1 MVKQHVG
8 ICGLGVVGRQ
18 LLRELSFNF
27 SDDFEVMLLN
37 DANITTANLAYLLK
51 FDSVY
56 HEYENKNI
64 GYTETSIVI
73 DGKVIPLLSDKP
85 ANAPWGD
92 YGVDIVFD
100 CTGRAS
106 VSNDLSDYILG
117 GAKRAISLAAE
128 GYDNTLKRII
138 YGVNQSVLKSDDTR
152 IVLPSIETQVAA
164 NALNVIQGNYGISS
178 GMIHAFGAYTN
189 SQNTIDSA
197 NIDFALGRAA
207 AWNITPLTAD
217 EIGKDIGDV
226 IASLN
231 GRLSGVAY
239 RAPVINGGVMDLTL
253 ELEKSVTRDD
263 LNGLFQS
270 GKSEVITRTDD
281 DLTSSDAT
289 GLDKFQVIMNRT
301 AVDMVNGNFANL
313 SIIYDNIRGQALQ
326 AVRLVKYMTENGILG
341 GIS

>member
-1 MVKQHVG
+1 MAKQRVG

-18 LLRELSFNF
+18 LLRELLFKY

-56 HEYENKNI
+56 HEYENKNFE
-64 GYTETSIVI
+64 YTETAIVN
-73 DGKVIPLLSDKP
+73 DGISIPLSSDNP
-85 ANAPWGD
+85 VNAPWGT
-92 YGVDIVFD
+92 YGVNIVFD

-106 VSNDLSDYILG
+106 ISNDLSDYILG
-117 GAKRAISLAAE
+117 GARRAISLAAK
-128 GYDNTLKRII
+128 GYDNTLKRIV
-138 YGVNQSVLKSDDTR
+138 YGVNQSVLKSEDAR
-152 IVLPSIETQVAA
+152 IVMPSIEAQVAA
-164 NALNVIQGNYGISS
+164 NALSVIQDNYDISS
-178 GMIHAFGAYTN
+178 GMMHAFGAYTN

-217 EIGKDIGDV
+217 EICKDIGDI
-226 IASLN
+226 IANLN
-231 GRLSGVAY
+231 GRLNGVAY
-239 RAPVINGGVMDLTL
+239 RAPVINGGVIDLTL

-270 GKSEVITRTDD
+270 DKFEVITRTDD

-289 GLDKFQVIMNRT
+289 GLDKFQVIANRT
-301 AVDMVNGNFANL
+301 AVDMIGGNFANM

-326 AVRLVKYMTENGILG
+326 AIRLAKYIEQNGIM
-341 GIS
+341 